1 MARIAVDPGE
11 IRAETD
17 SWEVESAL
25 LVMTR

>member
-1 MARIAVDPGE
+1 VDPGE